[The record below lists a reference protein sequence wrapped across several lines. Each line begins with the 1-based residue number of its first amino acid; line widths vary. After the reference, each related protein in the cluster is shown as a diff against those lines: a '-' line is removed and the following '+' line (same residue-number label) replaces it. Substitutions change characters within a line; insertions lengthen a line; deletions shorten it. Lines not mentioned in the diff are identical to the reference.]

1 MKNDHLDVSRLRA
14 ELMGAILPHVP
25 FDGWS
30 EPAFRAAVAD
40 LGLDSALARLACP
53 RGAVDLAVEYHR
65 AADRRLAEALGRA
78 EAAGEF
84 DGLKFREK
92 IAAAVK
98 LRLGLVDV
106 ELVRRAA
113 SVFALPQNAAMGAAL
128 MWESADVIWRAL
140 GDTSEDYNWYSK
152 RLTLSGV
159 LSATVLFW
167 IGDDS
172 AGQAESWAF
181 LDRRIEGVMQF
192 EKVKG
197 ALMRL
202 PGFGALLQGLRAPAP
217 MAAPG
222 AVQRAEGGR

>member
-14 ELMGAILPHVP
+14 ELLGAILPHVP

-30 EPAFRAAVAD
+30 EPAFRAAALD
-40 LGLDSALARLACP
+40 LGLDSGLARLVSP
-53 RGAVDLAVEYHR
+53 RGAVDLAADYHR
-65 AADRRLAEALGRA
+65 AADRRLAEVLAA
-78 EAAGEF
+78 AQAAGEF
-84 DGLKFREK
+84 AGLKFREK

-113 SVFALPQNAAMGAAL
+113 SVFALPQNATTGAAL

-140 GDTSEDYNWYSK
+140 GDTSADYNWYSK

-172 AGQAESWAF
+172 PGQAESWVF
-181 LDRRIEGVMQF
+181 LERRIEGVMQF

-202 PGFGALLQGLRAPAP
+202 PGVEALLQGLRAPAP

-222 AVQRAEGGR
+222 AVQPSEGAR